1 MALKTKSKPATLKPF
16 TKTYATEE
24 TQRNVV
30 TVRCPLQR
38 NKNFS
43 QWFLLTADR
52 HWDNPHSDQDLQ
64 REHLLQARERGAG
77 VIDDGDLFCAMQGK
91 FDKRADKSSL
101 RPEHQCDNY
110 LDALVS
116 TSADFFEPFAD
127 QFILIGSGNHEESIK
142 KNHETDLTER
152 LCATLYDRTG
162 HKITNGGF
170 GGWVK
175 FLFRDPGNAKNSQC
189 VNLHYDHGYGGGGPV
204 TKGVIQNNRRGTY
217 LPDAHIVIS
226 GHIHERSTQ
235 DVGRVRIS
243 DQGKTYHDVQ
253 THVIMPTYKE
263 EYGLGD
269 SGWHCRRGASP
280 KPIGCTWLRFYWS
293 VREKRVCWEVTWG

>member
-1 MALKTKSKPATLKPF
+1 MAAKTKTKPANLAAFRKSYT
-16 TKTYATEE
+16 TEQ

-30 TVRCPLQR
+30 TVRVPFQR
-38 NKNFS
+38 NKEFE

-52 HWDNPHSDQDLQ
+52 HWDNPHSNQDLQ
-64 REHLLQARERGAG
+64 REHLQQARERGAG
-77 VIDDGDLFCAMQGK
+77 VIDNGDLFCAMQGRW
-91 FDKRADKSSL
+91 DKRSSKSDL

-127 QFILIGSGNHEESIK
+127 QFVLIGSGNHEESVK
-142 KNHETDLTER
+142 KAHETDLTER
-152 LCATLYDRTG
+152 LCATLFDRTG
-162 HKITNGGF
+162 HRITNGGF

-175 FLFRDPGNAKNSQC
+175 FLFRDPTNVKKSYC

-235 DVGRVRIS
+235 DMQRIRLS
-243 DQGKTYHDVQ
+243 DQGTTYHDTQ
-253 THVIMPTYKE
+253 THIIQPTYKE
-263 EYGLGD
+263 EYGDGS
-269 SGWHCRRGASP
+269 SGWHCRRGAPP
-280 KPIGCTWLRFYWS
+280 KPIGCTWLRFYYS
-293 VREKRVCWEVTWG
+293 KKYDRILWEVTWG